1 MPEARQEILQAAHQQ
16 GACQMNS
23 INRRTFLRDGAL
35 GLAAASLATRWP
47 RPTFADPFGLPIGLQ
62 LYTVRQSAA
71 KDFDG
76 TLRAVAAIGYKE
88 VELPGFF
95 QKTAPEISKS
105 LKAARL
111 TCPSAH
117 YETPDLRNGLDARI
131 AFAKEIGLSYMVL
144 AFLQPKERKSL
155 DDYRHLADFFNQV
168 GEQCQN
174 AGIQFAYHAH
184 NFEYNVFNGVVA
196 FDDLLAHTDPNLVK
210 IELDCYWM
218 TRAGKDPVA
227 YLKKYPG
234 RFPLLHIKDMK
245 PGHPPTT
252 DLMKGADA
260 FTEVGRGIIQW
271 KPIFEAAGDELKHY
285 FVEQDKCDGPPIESA
300 KISYEYLHKL
310 QV

>member
-1 MPEARQEILQAAHQQ
+1 
-16 GACQMNS
+16 MNTM
-23 INRRTFLRDGAL
+23 NRRAFFRDGAL
-35 GLAAASLATRWP
+35 GLAAASLVARWP
-47 RPTFADPFGLPIGLQ
+47 QPAFADPFGLPVGLQ
-62 LYTVRQSAA
+62 LYTVRAEAQ

-76 TLRAVAAIGYKE
+76 TLRSVAAIGYKE

-95 QKTAPEISKS
+95 NRTAPQISKS
-105 LKAARL
+105 LKAAGL

-117 YETPDLRNGLDARI
+117 YMTPDLRKNLDAHI
-131 AFAKEIGLSYMVL
+131 DFAKEIGLSYMVC
-144 AFLQPKERKSL
+144 AFLMPAERKSL
-155 DDYRHLADFFNQV
+155 DDYRHLADFFNKV
-168 GEQCQN
+168 GEQCQK

-184 NFEYNVFNGVVA
+184 NFEYTVFDGVVA
-196 FDDLLAHTDPNLVK
+196 FDDLIEHTDPKLFK

-252 DLMKGADA
+252 DVMKGGDA
-260 FTEVGRGIIQW
+260 FTEVGRGSIDW
-271 KPIFEAAGDELKHY
+271 KPIFEAADGSLKHY
-285 FVEQDKCDGPPIESA
+285 FVEQDKCDRPPMESA

-310 QV
+310 RV